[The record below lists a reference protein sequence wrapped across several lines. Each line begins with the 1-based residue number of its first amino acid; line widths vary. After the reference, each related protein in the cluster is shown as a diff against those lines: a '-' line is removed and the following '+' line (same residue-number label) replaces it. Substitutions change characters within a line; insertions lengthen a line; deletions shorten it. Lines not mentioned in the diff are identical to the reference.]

1 MNLMYMYMAIQIYG
15 LYEPDVY
22 MYWAIHMYGLNEPDV
37 YVLDYTDI
45 RSL

>member
-1 MNLMYMYMAIQIYG
+1 MNL
-15 LYEPDVY
+15 LY
-22 MYWAIHMYGLNEPDV
+22 MYWTIHMYGLYEPDV

>member
-1 MNLMYMYMAIQIYG
+1 MNLLYMYWTIHMYG

-22 MYWAIHMYGLNEPDV
+22 VYG
-37 YVLDYTDI
+37 YTDL

>member
-1 MNLMYMYMAIQIYG
+1 
-15 LYEPDVY
+15 

-45 RSL
+45 RLYEIDVYVLGYTHVRSL

>member
-22 MYWAIHMYGLNEPDV
+22 VYGS
-37 YVLDYTDI
+37 TD
-45 RSL
+45 LGAL